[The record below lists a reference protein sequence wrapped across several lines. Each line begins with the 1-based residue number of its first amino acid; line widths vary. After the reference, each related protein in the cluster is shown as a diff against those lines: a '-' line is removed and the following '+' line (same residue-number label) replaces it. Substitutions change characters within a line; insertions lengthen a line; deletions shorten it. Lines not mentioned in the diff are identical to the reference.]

1 MCIRDRCTSPC
12 TLQKTKRGDFCI
24 YNPGNIETV
33 PNDVLSNITKYSSL
47 NKCGYIFVRIF
58 PRGYGVYGWYQR
70 EYEPDLYRERFK
82 YSVSEIYV
90 PSILCNDIQ
99 ANYLFEKIKEVF
111 KKSSKNKKMTYL
123 TNILKRDT
131 PWSEWVESSEDEF
144 FENEDYTERPLR
156 NEIKLDDTADD
167 WYNSM
172 QGESTKDKESLK
184 NEILSAIHTWAT
196 RFKFK
201 IESEQQEEH
210 IRYGMLICIKAC
222 KTFDNFKAASK
233 LFA

>member
-1 MCIRDRCTSPC
+1 
-12 TLQKTKRGDFCI
+12 
-24 YNPGNIETV
+24 
-33 PNDVLSNITKYSSL
+33 
-47 NKCGYIFVRIF
+47 
-58 PRGYGVYGWYQR
+58 
-70 EYEPDLYRERFK
+70 
-82 YSVSEIYV
+82 
-90 PSILCNDIQ
+90 
-99 ANYLFEKIKEVF
+99 
-111 KKSSKNKKMTYL
+111 
-123 TNILKRDT
+123 
-131 PWSEWVESSEDEF
+131 
-144 FENEDYTERPLR
+144 
-156 NEIKLDDTADD
+156 
-167 WYNSM
+167 M